1 MLFHQ
6 DHLQE
11 VGMSKRLIEKFLN
24 DLEAVKKE
32 AVEAA
37 LTVSTDFTEDDLD
50 YITQISYLKAWENKG
65 YYEGKPKPHLWF
77 SKIAQKKASDLL
89 IKIRRSEV
97 EERRAIIPEASLDE
111 EYGREK
117 FESMPGDEA
126 YKTAINYIDKYGLF
140 LEEERLIAI
149 AMGIAAKR
157 SPLMERDLIQMAETT
172 CQLYSGYLKAS
183 RETMSG
189 KLGTEERDKHLDL
202 LRIFNERNHGIPETY
217 LNALTDDWNSIL
229 LMVSLCP
236 RLLLTDYE
244 DKGYFKIIRE
254 QILFRMYLILT
265 RADSGCKELSREEMK
280 IQREN
285 FEEICASKH
294 SSRIPSVALQFLLGS
309 FRHLYQAVIE
319 VPYSL
324 NDVTRSPDPLKE
336 IMANTPQSER
346 ITLNSPD
353 WEESQRAVTERMWKT
368 YAKEHPKKYG
378 GNQTAISMAYHM
390 TSKTLGISKD
400 TIRKRIKSIDQI

>member
-11 VGMSKRLIEKFLN
+11 VGMSKHLIEKFLN

-37 LTVSTDFTEDDLD
+37 LTVSSDFTEDDLD
-50 YITQISYLKAWENKG
+50 YITQIAYLKAWENKG
-65 YYEGKPKPHLWF
+65 HYEGRPKPHLWF
-77 SKIAQKKASDLL
+77 SRIAQNKARDLL
-89 IKIRRSEV
+89 IKIRKSEV
-97 EERRAIIPEASLDE
+97 EESRATIPEASLDE
-111 EYGREK
+111 EYSTEK
-117 FESMPGDEA
+117 FESMPDDEA
-126 YKTAINYIDKYGLF
+126 YKAAVNYMEKYGLF
-140 LEEERLIAI
+140 LEEERLISI
-149 AMGIAAKR
+149 AMGIAAKH
-157 SPLMERDLIQMAETT
+157 SPLFERDLIQMAETT

-183 RETMSG
+183 RVTMGG

-217 LNALTDDWNSIL
+217 LNSLTDDWNAIM

-265 RADSGCKELSREEMK
+265 RADSGCKKLSVEEMK
-280 IQREN
+280 IQREH
-285 FEEICASKH
+285 FEEICASKY
-294 SSRIPSVALQFLLGS
+294 SNRIPSVAIKFLLGS

-324 NDVTRSPDPLKE
+324 KDMTRYPDPLKE
-336 IMANTPQSER
+336 IMAKIPQSER

-353 WEESQRAVTERMWKT
+353 WGKPQRAFTERMWKT
-368 YAKEHPKKYG
+368 YAKKHPNKYG
-378 GNQTAISMAYHM
+378 GNHTAISMAYHM
-390 TSKTLGISKD
+390 TGKTLGISKD
-400 TIRKRIKSIDQI
+400 TIRKRIKSIDHI